1 MSHPLSLFALL
12 CALCGKTVFA
22 AIPGAGGWRHEEL
35 RRFKAA
41 EANQGVAVD
50 AEFFYAID
58 NHALAKYRKD
68 TGARVAGWDGG
79 KGGRIQHLNAG
90 VVFNGRLYCAH
101 SNFPKLPEQSSVEIW
116 DTATMQPVGSH
127 RFEQPPGSL
136 TWAVPVPEIGD
147 KNVPATVAG
156 GWLACFAHYKST
168 SDPARSV
175 VQRFDAG
182 WKQLGS
188 WSFPAELIQRFA
200 GSSASGGAFGPG
212 GRLFVTGH
220 DAKELYLL
228 GFGSSTFQCRDS
240 ADDSMPN
247 DSTSECR
254 ATKAL
259 LEWQATIP
267 ISAEGQAFAW
277 DPVETNVL
285 FSISRR
291 AKEVIVSRV
300 MQIADATVASS
311 PLRPE
316 ARAPAT
322 ATPLSAEEQR
332 LGFEPLFDGKSF
344 TGWEQK
350 GNWVIADSAFYR
362 KDKGGDLTW
371 KVKQIPDD
379 FELRFEWKVS
389 KGCNSGVYYRPGQY
403 EYQVL
408 DNVGSPYGENPRQ
421 AAASLFF
428 CMAPSRDATRPLGE
442 WNEGRIVGKG
452 TVIQHWLNGEAVID
466 FDYTDPKWAKE
477 IELLRIRGANLAA
490 RGAFLRLQDHGQDV
504 WFRNLRLRTIPP
516 EEKLARFPFTPMAI
530 PPAALEKE
538 NARVQQMLK
547 PKGK

>member
-1 MSHPLSLFALL
+1 MKRPFPLFALL
-12 CALCGKTVFA
+12 CVLCGSSTA
-22 AIPGAGGWRHEEL
+22 AIPGTGGWRHEEV

-41 EANQGVAVD
+41 EAIQGVAVD

-58 NHALAKYRKD
+58 NHSLGKYRKD
-68 TGARVAGWDGG
+68 TGARVGGWDGG

-90 VVFNGRLYCAH
+90 VVIGGQLYCAN

-116 DTATMQPVGSH
+116 DTATMQPVDSH

-136 TWAVPVPEIGD
+136 TWAVPAPEIGD
-147 KNVPATVAG
+147 KSVPATRAG
-156 GWLACFAHYKST
+156 GWLVCFAHYKST

-175 VQRFDAG
+175 VQRFNAG

-188 WSFPAELIQRFA
+188 WSFPEELIQRFA

-228 GFGSSTFQCRDS
+228 GF
-240 ADDSMPN
+240 P
-247 DSTSECR
+247 
-254 ATKAL
+254 ATGTV
-259 LEWQATIP
+259 LEWQATVP
-267 ISAEGQAFAW
+267 ISAEGQAFCW
-277 DPVETNVL
+277 DPVETNL
-285 FSISRR
+285 LYSISRH

-300 MQIADATVASS
+300 TLNAAATGASD

-316 ARAPAT
+316 GRAPAAT
-322 ATPLSAEEQR
+322 APLSAEEQR
-332 LGFEPLFDGKSF
+332 LGFESLFDGQSF

-350 GNWVIADSAFYR
+350 GNWVIADGAFYR

-371 KVKQIPDD
+371 KVKHVPDD

-428 CMAPSRDATRPLGE
+428 CMAPSRDVTRPLGE

-477 IELLRIRGANLAA
+477 VELLRIRGANLAA

-504 WFRNLRLRTIPP
+504 WFRNLRLRTVPP
-516 EEKLARFPFTPMAI
+516 EEKLARFPFTPMGI

-538 NARVQQMLK
+538 NARAQQMLK
-547 PKGK
+547 PKQK

>member
-1 MSHPLSLFALL
+1 MRHPLSLFALL
-12 CALCGKTVFA
+12 CVLCGHPIFA
-22 AIPGAGGWRHEEL
+22 AIPGAGGWRHEEV

-50 AEFFYAID
+50 TEFFYAID
-58 NHALAKYRKD
+58 NHALGKYRKD
-68 TGARVAGWDGG
+68 TGARIASWDGG
-79 KGGRIQHLNAG
+79 KDGRIKHLNAG
-90 VVFNGRLYCAH
+90 VVIGGRLYCAH
-101 SNFPKLPEQSSVEIW
+101 SNFPKLPEESSVEIW

-127 RFEQPPGSL
+127 RFDQPPGSL
-136 TWAVPVPEIGD
+136 TWAVPVPERGD
-147 KNVPATVAG
+147 RSVPATAA

-188 WSFPAELIQRFA
+188 WSFPPELIQRFA

-212 GRLFVTGH
+212 GNLFVTGH

-228 GFGSSTFQCRDS
+228 GFPTIG
-240 ADDSMPN
+240 
-247 DSTSECR
+247 
-254 ATKAL
+254 AT

-285 FSISRR
+285 YSISRKAR
-291 AKEVIVSRV
+291 EVIVSRV
-300 MQIADATVASS
+300 TQVADATVASS

-316 ARAPAT
+316 ARAPA
-322 ATPLSAEEQR
+322 ATVPLSAEEQR
-332 LGFEPLFDGKSF
+332 LGFESLFDGKSF
-344 TGWEQK
+344 AGWEQK
-350 GNWVIADSAFYR
+350 GNWVITDGAFHR

-371 KVKQIPDD
+371 KLKQIPDD

-389 KGCNSGVYYRPGQY
+389 KGCNSGVYFRPGQY

-428 CMAPSRDATRPLGE
+428 CMAPSRDATRPVGE
-442 WNEGRIVGKG
+442 WNEGRIVAKG
-452 TVIQHWLNGEAVID
+452 TVLQHWLNGEAVID

-516 EEKLARFPFTPMAI
+516 EEKLARFPFTPLAI

-538 NARVQQMLK
+538 NARVRQMLK
-547 PKGK
+547 AQPK

>member
-1 MSHPLSLFALL
+1 MSSARTNLFLFALL
-12 CALCGKTVFA
+12 CVLCGQCVFA
-22 AIPGAGGWRHEEL
+22 AIPGPGGWRHEEL
-35 RRFKAA
+35 RRFK
-41 EANQGVAVD
+41 D

-58 NHALAKYRKD
+58 NHALGKYRKD

-79 KGGRIQHLNAG
+79 KDGRIKHLNAG
-90 VVFNGRLYCAH
+90 VVFKGRLYCAH

-116 DTATMQPVGSH
+116 DTRTMQPIGSIG
-127 RFEQPPGSL
+127 FAQPPGSL
-136 TWAVPVPEIGD
+136 TWALPRDE
-147 KNVPATVAG
+147 

-182 WKQLGS
+182 WKPLGS
-188 WSFPAELIQRFA
+188 WSFPAELVQRFA

-212 GRLFVTGH
+212 GNLFVTGH

-228 GFGSSTFQCRDS
+228 GF
-240 ADDSMPN
+240 P
-247 DSTSECR
+247 
-254 ATKAL
+254 ATGAV
-259 LEWQATIP
+259 LEWRATIP

-277 DPVETNVL
+277 DPVETNTL
-285 FSISRR
+285 YCISRKAR
-291 AKEVIVSRV
+291 EVIISRV
-300 MQIADATVASS
+300 TLAAAAPSGAKPVVAANSS
-311 PLRPE
+311 
-316 ARAPAT
+316 
-322 ATPLSAEEQR
+322 LSAEEQR
-332 LGFEPLFDGKSF
+332 LGFEALFDGKSF
-344 TGWEQK
+344 AGWEQK
-350 GNWVIADSAFYR
+350 GNWVIADGAFYR

-428 CMAPSRDATRPLGE
+428 CMAPSRDATRPVGE

-516 EEKLARFPFTPMAI
+516 QEKLTRHPFTPMPI

-538 NARVQQMLK
+538 NERVRQMLK
-547 PKGK
+547 AKEKQ

>member
-1 MSHPLSLFALL
+1 MKRLILLFAFL
-12 CALCGKTVFA
+12 CVLCGKPVFA
-22 AIPGAGGWRHEEL
+22 AISGAGGWRHEEL

-58 NHALAKYRKD
+58 NHALGKYRKD

-79 KGGRIQHLNAG
+79 KGGRIKHLNAG
-90 VVFNGRLYCAH
+90 VVLNGRLHCAH
-101 SNFPKLPEQSSVEIW
+101 SNFPKVPEESSVEIW
-116 DTATMQPVGSH
+116 DTATMQPVGQH

-136 TWAVPVPEIGD
+136 TWALPMRRKGDRSVPFTG
-147 KNVPATVAG
+147 AG
-156 GWLACFAHYKST
+156 GGEWLACFAHYKST

-175 VQRFDAG
+175 VVRFDAG
-182 WKQLGS
+182 WKQLGN
-188 WSFPAELIQRFA
+188 WSFPAELIQHFA
-200 GSSASGGAFGPG
+200 GSSASGGGFGPG

-228 GFGSSTFQCRDS
+228 GFPAAG
-240 ADDSMPN
+240 AV
-247 DSTSECR
+247 
-254 ATKAL
+254 

-267 ISAEGQAFAW
+267 ISAEGQAFCW
-277 DPVETNVL
+277 DPVETNL
-285 FSISRR
+285 LYSISRKTR
-291 AKEVIVSRV
+291 EVIVSRV
-300 MQIADATVASS
+300 TLNAVATGASS

-316 ARAPAT
+316 GRAPAAT
-322 ATPLSAEEQR
+322 APLSAEEQR

-350 GNWVIADSAFYR
+350 GNWVIADGAFHR

-371 KVKQIPDD
+371 KVKPVPDD

-408 DNVGSPYGENPRQ
+408 DNIGSPYGENPRQ

-428 CMAPSRDATRPLGE
+428 CMAPSKDATRALGE
-442 WNEGRIVGKG
+442 WNEGRIVGKS
-452 TVIQHWLNGEAVID
+452 TLIQHWLNGEAVID

-504 WFRNLRLRTIPP
+504 WFRNLRLRAIPP
-516 EEKLARFPFTPMAI
+516 EEKLTRFLFTPMPV

-538 NARVQQMLK
+538 NERVRQMLK
-547 PKGK
+547 TKEMK

>member
-1 MSHPLSLFALL
+1 MTICSQAIWLMLVVALL
-12 CALCGKTVFA
+12 SPPAFA

-41 EANQGVAVD
+41 EANQGAAVD
-50 AEFFYAID
+50 TEFFYAID
-58 NHALAKYRKD
+58 NHALGKYRKD

-101 SNFPKLPEQSSVEIW
+101 SNYPKLPEQSSVEIW
-116 DTATMQPVGSH
+116 DTTTMLPLGSIG
-127 RFEQPPGSL
+127 FAQPPGSL
-136 TWAVPVPEIGD
+136 TWALPRDE
-147 KNVPATVAG
+147 
-156 GWLACFAHYKST
+156 GWLACFAHYKGT

-220 DAKELYLL
+220 DAKELYVL
-228 GFGSSTFQCRDS
+228 GF
-240 ADDSMPN
+240 P
-247 DSTSECR
+247 
-254 ATKAL
+254 ATGGV

-277 DPVETNVL
+277 DPVETNL
-285 FSISRR
+285 LYSISRPKR
-291 AKEVIVSRV
+291 EIIVSRV
-300 MQIADATVASS
+300 TQVADATAASN

-316 ARAPAT
+316 SRAPA
-322 ATPLSAEEQR
+322 ARPLLSAEEQR
-332 LGFEPLFDGKSF
+332 LGFESLFDGQSF

-371 KVKQIPDD
+371 KVKPVPDD

-428 CMAPSRDATRPLGE
+428 CMAPSKDATRALGE
-442 WNEGRIVGKG
+442 WNEGRVVAKG
-452 TVIQHWLNGEAVID
+452 AVIQHWLNGEAVID

-490 RGAFLRLQDHGQDV
+490 RGTFLRLQDHGQDV
-504 WFRNLRLRTIPP
+504 WFRNLRLRTIPAG
-516 EEKLARFPFTPMAI
+516 EKLTRFPFTPMPV

-538 NARVQQMLK
+538 NERVRQMLK
-547 PKGK
+547 TKEKK

>member
-1 MSHPLSLFALL
+1 MKHSVSLFASLCVL
-12 CALCGKTVFA
+12 CALCGGKLFA

-58 NHALAKYRKD
+58 NHALGKYRKD

-79 KGGRIQHLNAG
+79 KDGRIKHLNAG
-90 VVFNGRLYCAH
+90 VVFKGRLYCAH

-116 DTATMQPVGSH
+116 DTATMQPLGSIG
-127 RFEQPPGSL
+127 FAQPPGSL
-136 TWAVPVPEIGD
+136 TWALPRDE
-147 KNVPATVAG
+147 

-168 SDPARSV
+168 SDPARTV
-175 VQRFDAG
+175 VRRFDAG

-188 WSFPAELIQRFA
+188 WSFPAELVQRFA
-200 GSSASGGAFGPG
+200 GSSASGGGFGPG

-228 GFGSSTFQCRDS
+228 GSSSTFQGRDAAGKGTSRDS
-240 ADDSMPN
+240 TLES
-247 DSTSECR
+247 R
-254 ATKAL
+254 ATNAV

-277 DPVETNVL
+277 DPVETNL
-285 FSISRR
+285 LYSISRKAR
-291 AKEVIVSRV
+291 EVIVSRITLAAAA
-300 MQIADATVASS
+300 QSDAKPAAANSS
-311 PLRPE
+311 
-316 ARAPAT
+316 
-322 ATPLSAEEQR
+322 LSAEEQR
-332 LGFEPLFDGKSF
+332 LGFESLFDGKSF

-350 GNWVIADSAFYR
+350 GNWVIADGAFYR

-371 KVKQIPDD
+371 KVKQIPHD

-389 KGCNSGVYYRPGQY
+389 PGCNSGVYYRPGQY

-428 CMAPSRDATRPLGE
+428 CMAPARDATRPVGE
-442 WNEGRIVGKG
+442 WNEGRVVAKG
-452 TVIQHWLNGEAVID
+452 TVLQHWLNGAAVID

-504 WFRNLRLRTIPP
+504 WFRNLRLRAIPP
-516 EEKLARFPFTPMAI
+516 EEKLARFPFTPMPV

-538 NARVQQMLK
+538 NERVRQMLK
-547 PKGK
+547 AKERK